1 MDSTNEVV
9 NKKVHQGYNISMARA
24 RKNMKQTSMAD
35 LLGIS
40 QQRLSQMEG
49 QKVVRD
55 EILEKIAEIT
65 GVSVEELKTIEQP
78 MSVYIENNN
87 TITDSEHDKI
97 SIGNSIEEDNFTNH
111 INPLDKIT
119 ELYERLLK
127 EEKARVKELEKR
139 IAELEREK
147 QYYSFPPERRQGVSE

>member
-9 NKKVHQGYNISMARA
+9 NKRVHQGYNISMARA
-24 RKNMKQTSMAD
+24 RSGMKQSTMAEQ
-35 LLGIS
+35 LGLC
-40 QQRLSQMEG
+40 QQRLSQLEG
-49 QKVVRD
+49 QRVVRD
-55 EILEKIAEIT
+55 EILEKISELT

-87 TITDSEHDKI
+87 TITDSSNI
-97 SIGNSIEEDNFTNH
+97 GSIGDSIEGYTQTYNV
-111 INPLDKIT
+111 NPLDKIT

-147 QYYSFPPERRQGVSE
+147 K

>member
-1 MDSTNEVV
+1 MDSTNEIV
-9 NKKVHQGYNISMARA
+9 NRKVHQGYNISMARA

-35 LLGIS
+35 QLGIS

-87 TITDSEHDKI
+87 TITDSSNI
-97 SIGNSIEEDNFTNH
+97 GSIGDSIEGYTQTYNT
-111 INPLDKIT
+111 NPLDKIT

-127 EEKARVKELEKR
+127 EEKDRVKELEKR
-139 IAELEREK
+139 IAELEKEK
-147 QYYSFPPERRQGVSE
+147 K

>member
-9 NKKVHQGYNISMARA
+9 NKRVHQGYNISMARI
-24 RKNMKQTSMAD
+24 RSGMKQSAIAEQ
-35 LLGIS
+35 LGIC
-40 QQRLSQMEG
+40 QQRLSQLEG

-78 MSVYIENNN
+78 MSLYIENNN
-87 TITDSEHDKI
+87 TITDSSNIGSVGDSIDGYTQTYNINPIDKI
-97 SIGNSIEEDNFTNH
+97 V
-111 INPLDKIT
+111 

-127 EEKARVKELEKR
+127 EEKAHSKELEKR
-139 IAELEREK
+139 IVELEK
-147 QYYSFPPERRQGVSE
+147 GER